1 MKALNSRLIFNSMS
15 AAIEFKGIV
24 QMFKLSAH
32 LSALLIKCPNPYVV
46 TLISAGLTVQSDGR
60 GMKIAGPKAGLAKS
74 LSLSITPYFF
84 YVWLKSRVC
93 HLVLFWWV
101 WSLAAGCFLFF
112 VFLILHVYPY
122 LPSLLWGN
130 IPLVLWD
137 GEHSFNLPKTI
148 WIAWRGN
155 VNKLPNPAV
164 LLSCA

>member
-60 GMKIAGPKAGLAKS
+60 GRRLQDQNQGLLKS

-84 YVWLKSRVC
+84 LCLAQKQRSVIWFCFGGLGVWLLSY
-93 HLVLFWWV
+93 
-101 WSLAAGCFLFF
+101 F
-112 VFLILHVYPY
+112 VVVFFLILHVYLY

-130 IPLVLWD
+130 TPLAPWD
-137 GEHSFNLPKTI
+137 GEHSFNPLKP
-148 WIAWRGN
+148 
-155 VNKLPNPAV
+155 
-164 LLSCA
+164 SE

>member
-60 GMKIAGPKAGLAKS
+60 GRRLQDQNQGLLKS

-84 YVWLKSRVC
+84 
-93 HLVLFWWV
+93 
-101 WSLAAGCFLFF
+101 
-112 VFLILHVYPY
+112 
-122 LPSLLWGN
+122 
-130 IPLVLWD
+130 
-137 GEHSFNLPKTI
+137 
-148 WIAWRGN
+148 N
-155 VNKLPNPAV
+155 V
-164 LLSCA
+164 